1 MDALKEFFDSF
12 MTREEFSGFVNG
24 FALAASIAV
33 LLK

>member
-1 MDALKEFFDSF
+1 MQKLKEFFSQF
-12 MTREEFSGFVNG
+12 MTREEFSGFVRG